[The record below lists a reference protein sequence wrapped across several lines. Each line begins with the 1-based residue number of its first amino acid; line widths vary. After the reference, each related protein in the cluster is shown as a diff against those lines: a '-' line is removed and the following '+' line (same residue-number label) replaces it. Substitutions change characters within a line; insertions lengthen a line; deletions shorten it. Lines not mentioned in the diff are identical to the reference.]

1 MRSTLAALLA
11 VALGILPMAVS
22 AAVLHV
28 PADYAQIQDAVDAAS
43 AGDTVLVAAGTYT
56 DCTHETEGPGSTPAC
71 VIMKSGITLR
81 GSGTDATIIDAQG
94 LGRGIFIE
102 LVGDCRVEN
111 LQVRGAYAAA
121 YGAGI
126 LVRQVDASVAVTD
139 VLVTA
144 CTDGGVICIN
154 NASPVL
160 TRVDC
165 VGNEAKQGGG
175 LAIEEGSSPRVV
187 DCEITG
193 NSAPSGAGI
202 FIRNNCAPVIRDC
215 LVADNTINAP
225 YGQGGGIFIGEASPE
240 ISHCRITG
248 NTTLGNGG
256 GVAYQLGSAGSLL
269 ACEIR
274 GNRVQQNY
282 GMGAGIAVDSS
293 SPLIEGCLVVE
304 NVCVGNGAD
313 GAGVHAIFSPSP
325 VLRHCTI
332 ARNTTGSGGTTGG
345 VLAQWNAAPELD
357 HCIVAF
363 ATTGAGIGCD
373 GGTPTLSCCDVYG
386 NAGGD
391 ALCGTDNGGNFSAD
405 PLFCGS
411 DVYTLQ
417 AGSPCLAG
425 CDGSVVGAVPGQC
438 GATAVPDLAGCRL
451 LGNHPNPFNPST
463 TIVFSLDEPAT
474 ADVRIVD
481 ATGREVA
488 RYILGDLPAGRHQV
502 VWNGRDAMGRSLA
515 SGLYVCELR
524 ALGQRRT
531 MGMTLLK

>member
-1 MRSTLAALLA
+1 MGLSSVVVCCALAGAA
-11 VALGILPMAVS
+11 A

-28 PADYAQIQDAVDAAS
+28 PADYPQIQAAIDAAG
-43 AGDTVLVAAGTYT
+43 AGDTVLVAAGTYY
-56 DCTHETEGPGSTPAC
+56 DCTHETEGAGSTPAC
-71 VIMKSGITLR
+71 VIMRSGVTLR
-81 GSGTDATIIDAQG
+81 GAGTGATIIDAQG

-102 LVGDCRVEN
+102 SVTDCRVEN

-126 LVRQVDASVAVTD
+126 LVRQVDASVRLTD
-139 VLVTA
+139 ILVTA

-165 VGNEAKQGGG
+165 IGNAAKQGGG

-187 DCEITG
+187 ECEISG

-202 FIRNNCAPVIRDC
+202 FIRNNCYPVIRDC
-215 LVADNTINAP
+215 LISGNTIDAP
-225 YGQGGGIFIGEASPE
+225 YGQGGGIFIGESSPE
-240 ISHCRITG
+240 ISHCRISG

-269 ACEIR
+269 ACEIS
-274 GNRVQQNY
+274 GNRVQQDY

-293 SPLIEGCLVVE
+293 APLIEGCLVVD
-304 NVCVGNGAD
+304 NVCSGNGAD
-313 GAGVHAIFSPSP
+313 GAGVHTLFSPSP
-325 VLRHCTI
+325 TLRNCTI
-332 ARNTTGSGGTTGG
+332 ARNATSAGGQAGG
-345 VLAQWNAAPELD
+345 LLAQWGSQPVLD

-363 ATTGAGIGCD
+363 STAGAGIVCD
-373 GGTPTLSCCDVYG
+373 GGTPALGCCDVYG

-391 ALCGTDNGGNFSAD
+391 EPCGTDDGGNFSQD
-405 PLFCGS
+405 PLFCGP

-417 AGSPCLAG
+417 AGSPCLSG
-425 CDGSVVGAVPGQC
+425 CDGRVVGAEPGQC

-451 LGNHPNPFNPST
+451 LGNYPNPFNPST
-463 TIVFSLDEPAT
+463 RIVFSLDAPAR
-474 ADVRIVD
+474 ADLRIVD
-481 ATGREVA
+481 AAGRQVA
-488 RYILGDLPAGRHQV
+488 TFVLGDLPAGRHEV
-502 VWNGRDAMGRSLA
+502 FWNGRDAGGHALA
-515 SGLYVCELR
+515 SGIYVCELQ

-531 MGMTLLK
+531 MGMILLK